1 VRRVVFDIVVP
12 ICRLLKLNDE
22 DVGDAILEA
31 LGAVVLAANDR
42 LDVGLSF
49 CVEALV
55 FQGVEFLEGLRS
67 N

>member
-1 VRRVVFDIVVP
+1 MRRVVFDIVIP

-22 DVGDAILEA
+22 DVSDAVLET

-55 FQGVEFLEGLRS
+55 LQGIEFLEGLHS